1 MFSKI
6 EKGVFPEDIKMSFIE
21 LVESRKVEGPMF
33 KGSLEVAGLGV

>member
-21 LVESRKVEGPMF
+21 GRKSESRKVEGGGFGMMN
-33 KGSLEVAGLGV
+33 GEL